1 MSIIRSNIA
10 RQLLAEGGA
19 PRSPGNTTLQRV
31 LPRMDGQRPGFYGP
45 DAGEGGMESD
55 FGLSDYSTSDVDFG
69 GESGGSRRD
78 FRDTAEAIGTPKTPS
93 MADNFRANQLK
104 KQLDLMSGNT
114 RLSPS
119 FIASLLKG
127 PAVDVY
133 NQDFLG
139 ANQKMEDVV
148 GLDQYGMSGKDLTR
162 SQNIQDALDK
172 GIVTQSDFEKAF
184 YGPDG
189 KPPKDEGGDND
200 PIKKLKAPIT
210 EKIEEPKGEFDDI
223 LEFYGARFAEGG
235 SPGNTT
241 SQRVLPR
248 ADGRRPGYYGSDAG
262 FGDDDYKDESASFDA
277 GSGSGGS
284 DQDFAAARAAIMG
297 PSTYTDDSGNTIDVS
312 NFQKQGFT
320 QSKIAEMLGPLA
332 AQYGLQQEQPDVLGV
347 LGAGPG
353 ATFGQEV
360 PGGIGTGTVPGATFG
375 QEVTKGPGLTGTT
388 GTEGTGFTIDD
399 IADAVF
405 DKGSLGGKAID
416 AMRSRNEAI
425 KAAEKGLKDGGAI
438 RQNYGLGSIV
448 KKAVGAVKKVVKS
461 PIGKAALF
469 AGLGAYGLGAGP
481 FKGAGFGSGF
491 LKSDAFKKLL
501 LKKGKDE
508 FTFGNLSP
516 LSLIGIPTVASYL
529 FSKKEEDEDE
539 TLPTVAN
546 TDPAFQQYLSF
557 YGGPRRFAQTGGD
570 IDEAPMEDMP
580 RQEMAS
586 KPSSFAE
593 LNMLSLDLFGRPYD
607 QLNDS
612 EQEILMEYFSKSKD
626 MPERTMAAGGGMMN
640 PNDEML
646 NLGGNEMDLR
656 GGGFVPLGEY
666 EKKDDVPAR
675 LSKNEFVFTAD
686 AVRAAGGGS
695 VDRGADLMYKT
706 MKNLENKIA

>member
-19 PRSPGNTTLQRV
+19 PRKRFAVGGRDNEDDVAEMEASMGISGGPSPSEYSG
-31 LPRMDGQRPGFYGP
+31 MDNEEQQAIDQARF
-45 DAGEGGMESD
+45 DAGYRTPDFTNLGVSD
-55 FGLSDYSTSDVDFG
+55 NAADRGFFGRTIDALGSGLQDRRGQNIFNYLGRSTAPTLRGQLGFGKKGDINYVLDVLNNPDDRAYGLSNKEREI
-69 GESGGSRRD
+69 GEKL
-78 FRDTAEAIGTPKTPS
+78 I
-93 MADNFRANQLK
+93 
-104 KQLDLMSGNT
+104 
-114 RLSPS
+114 
-119 FIASLLKG
+119 
-127 PAVDVY
+127 
-133 NQDFLG
+133 
-139 ANQKMEDVV
+139 
-148 GLDQYGMSGKDLTR
+148 
-162 SQNIQDALDK
+162 DA
-172 GIVTQSDFEKAF
+172 GIVDEFDIRNMTQSKFDELFP
-184 YGPDG
+184 GPQTG
-189 KPPKDEGGDND
+189 EGGDNE

-210 EKIEEPKGEFDDI
+210 EKKEEESKGEFDDI
-223 LEFYGARFAEGG
+223 LQFYGSRFADGG
-235 SPGNTT
+235 SLGNTT
-241 SQRVLPR
+241 LQRVLPR
-248 ADGRRPGYYGSDAG
+248 KDGKRPGYFGPDAG
-262 FGDDDYKDESASFDA
+262 EGGKESDFGKDTYSTSDVDF
-277 GSGSGGS
+277 GGVSGGT
-284 DQDFAAARAAIMG
+284 DQQFQDARAAIMG

-332 AQYGLQQEQPDVLGV
+332 AQYGLQQQQPEVLGV
-347 LGAGPG
+347 LGGAGPSV
-353 ATFGQEV
+353 TFGQEV
-360 PGGIGTGTVPGATFG
+360 PGGLLGAG
-375 QEVTKGPGLTGTT
+375 QGTKGTTGTT
-388 GTEGTGFTIDD
+388 GLGDLQRNAD
-399 IADAVF
+399 VIADTIF
-405 DKGSLGGKAID
+405 DTGSLGGIAADALKAN
-416 AMRSRNEAI
+416 REAI
-425 KAAEKGLKDGGAI
+425 EEAARGLKDGGAI

-448 KKAVGAVKKVVKS
+448 KKIGRTVKKVAKS

-481 FKGAGFGSGF
+481 FSSGKFGAGF

-516 LSLIGIPTVASYL
+516 LSLIGIPTAASFL
-529 FSKKEEDEDE
+529 MAKKDEEEE
-539 TLPTVAN
+539 ELPTVSN
-546 TDPAFQQYLSF
+546 TDPEFQKYLAF

-570 IDEAPMEDMP
+570 IDEAPMESMP

-706 MKNLENKIA
+706 MKQLENKVV

>member
-31 LPRMDGQRPGFYGP
+31 LPRTDGQRPGFYGP
-45 DAGEGGMESD
+45 DAGEGGMESS
-55 FGLSDYSTSDVDFG
+55 FGVDTYSDG
-69 GESGGSRRD
+69 GDNPIDSGEAAGGSRRD

-127 PAVDVY
+127 PAVNVY

-162 SQNIQDALDK
+162 SQNIQDALDE
-172 GIVTQSDFEKAF
+172 GIVTQAQFEEAF
-184 YGPDG
+184 FGPGG
-189 KPPKDEGGDND
+189 KPPRGEGGDNE
-200 PIKKLKAPIT
+200 PIRKLKAPIT
-210 EKIEEPKGEFDDI
+210 EKIEEPKDEFDDI
-223 LEFYGARFAEGG
+223 LKFYGARFAEGG

-332 AQYGLQQEQPDVLGV
+332 AQYGLQQEQPDVLGI
-347 LGAGPG
+347 LGEAGPG
-353 ATFGQEV
+353 VTFGQEV
-360 PGGIGTGTVPGATFG
+360 PGVLLGAGQGT
-375 QEVTKGPGLTGTT
+375 KGTT
-388 GTEGTGFTIDD
+388 GTGFTVNN
-399 IADAVF
+399 IADTIF
-405 DKGSLGGKAID
+405 DKGSLGGNARDALRSSKSNVQSLRDRFDIPEKA
-416 AMRSRNEAI
+416 
-425 KAAEKGLKDGGAI
+425 DGGAI

-448 KKAVGAVKKVVKS
+448 KKAVGAVKKVAKS

-481 FKGAGFGSGF
+481 FSSGKFGAGF
-491 LKSDAFKKLL
+491 LKSEGFKKFL
-501 LKKGKDE
+501 LKDATKGFKLNNISSLALLGVPTAASFLMAKKDE
-508 FTFGNLSP
+508 
-516 LSLIGIPTVASYL
+516 
-529 FSKKEEDEDE
+529 EEEE
-539 TLPTVAN
+539 LPTVSN
-546 TDPAFQQYLSF
+546 TDPEFQKYLAF
-557 YGGPRRFAQTGGD
+557 YGGPRRFAEAGGD
-570 IDEAPMEDMP
+570 IDEAPMKDMP

-586 KPSSFAE
+586 YGYNDAMS
-593 LNMLSLDLFGRPYD
+593 DTYD
-607 QLNDS
+607 MFLQMKEKQLIPPGMDF
-612 EQEILMEYFSKSKD
+612 QEFLQEVVPEMSKRQGV
-626 MPERTMAAGGGMMN
+626 ERAQAAGGGMMN

-646 NLGGNEMDLR
+646 NLSGNEMDLR

-686 AVRAAGGGS
+686 AVKAAGGGS
-695 VDRGADLMYKT
+695 VDRGADIMYKT